1 MSIPVKRISRVIIAG
16 QWYSVE
22 IGQFEVVEMEFTDDE
37 GQPVHAEPLDKPAY
51 RFVNDNGD
59 LYYGPLSS
67 IQLYKLMDI

>member
-37 GQPVHAEPLDKPAY
+37 GQPVHAEPLDTPAY